1 MITLIN
7 DHLILKTQAGKNY
20 LKMRLVRFPQQ
31 ISHDD
36 DNKGD
41 NGDNSG
47 DNDDKNDDIR
57 DACGTMGGTGVVLG
71 VLLGAYR
78 FSKLFTGYMAQLAK

>member
-7 DHLILKTQAGKNY
+7 DHLILKAQAGKNY

-47 DNDDKNDDIR
+47 DNDNKNDDIR
-57 DACGTMGGTGVVLG
+57 DACGTRGGTGCVTRSVTRG
-71 VLLGAYR
+71 I
-78 FSKLFTGYMAQLAK
+78 